1 MAGKFLQA
9 LFATTAM
16 TVAFSPVAKAQA
28 APAEGTAANNEDDII
43 VTARRA
49 DGRLQDV

>member
-1 MAGKFLQA
+1 MTGNFLQT

-16 TVAFSPVAKAQA
+16 TMAFSTVAMAQSASAEDA
-28 APAEGTAANNEDDII
+28 AAANSDII